1 MHIILSIAKR
11 ELTRLRSRFRGR
23 ARYVFLLIV
32 LAAVGLAVLTYR
44 ASPSIGRGLYRI
56 GVSPGGPHIQDGRF
70 SLVEMDAAT
79 GQQQL
84 DSRAIDAY
92 IDGAQVVARND
103 DHSQY
108 AVNALKQVLEKSE
121 LARIGEQ
128 PDITRTFPLRIQVNY
143 LTSPDGTSTGG
154 ADNTDAAVA
163 EELRK
168 AQNGDTSIGSPGDKQ
183 IIIPSL
189 TAPPNPFAQVILAFL
204 FILPVF
210 MVSVFFTSG
219 FMDEKTNRRLIILLS
234 APLTPFQIIIGKMIP
249 YVTFALAGV
258 LVISWVTHGDPL
270 LSLAIFTPAILF
282 IFGIYLIVPM
292 LYRTFKD
299 TTFISM
305 LATAMTTAYLIF
317 PAMFSGL
324 SEMAYMSPITLAV
337 KMYRG
342 EAFGIRE
349 YLFSTLP
356 LTLIFAGALYVSTRV
371 LNEEYLM
378 GYRPIH
384 RKLVDAIY
392 LAINRKHTYL
402 SILVLSLALIP
413 LVYIVQLIVLAI
425 SSNVPTRLTIGGIPI
440 AIAGM
445 LVAAAMIEEV
455 VKSSGI
461 VALNEHG
468 YVRGWR
474 DTLALSFLSALGFLI
489 GEKGLLL
496 VSLGIVSQSGLSE
509 ALFNSGLLPLPLAA
523 HFVFTFIVC
532 ALTTRLRVRYPLA
545 ILAATFVHS
554 VYNYILLG
562 GIR

>member
-1 MHIILSIAKR
+1 MSTISSIAKR
-11 ELTRLRSRFRGR
+11 ELTRLRSRFRGP

-32 LAAVGLAVLTYR
+32 LGAIGLAVLTYR
-44 ASPSIGRGLYRI
+44 ESPSVGRGLYRI
-56 GVSPGGPHIQDGRF
+56 GESPGGPNIQDGRF
-70 SLVEMDAAT
+70 STSEMNAAT
-79 GQQQL
+79 GRQL
-84 DSRAIDAY
+84 LNSKAIDVY
-92 IDGAQVVARND
+92 LDGTHVVMRD
-103 DHSQY
+103 DDRSRY
-108 AVNALKQVLEKSE
+108 AVYALKQVLEKSE
-121 LARIGEQ
+121 LVRIDEQ
-128 PDITRTFPLRIQVNY
+128 YEIANAFPLRIQVNY
-143 LTSPDGTSTGG
+143 LTSPQDTGAGTTG
-154 ADNTDAAVA
+154 NTDAAVA

-168 AQNGDTSIGSPGDKQ
+168 AENGEATLQSTGDKQ

-189 TAPPNPFAQVILAFL
+189 TQPPNPFAQVILAFIY
-204 FILPVF
+204 ILPVF

-258 LVISWVTHGDPL
+258 LVISWFTHGDPL

-282 IFGIYLIVPM
+282 IFGLYLIVPM

-342 EAFGIRE
+342 ESFGLRE
-349 YLFSTLP
+349 YLFATLP
-356 LTLIFAGALYVSTRV
+356 LALIFCVALYVSTRV

-378 GYRPIH
+378 AYRPIH
-384 RKLVDAIY
+384 RKIADAIY
-392 LAINRKHTYL
+392 LALSRRHTYL

-413 LVYIVQLIVLAI
+413 IVYIVQLIILAI
-425 SSNVPTRLTIGGIPI
+425 SSNVPSRLAIGGVPV
-440 AIAGM
+440 AIIGM
-445 LVAAAMIEEV
+445 LFAAAAVEEV

-461 VALNEHG
+461 VVLNEHG
-468 YVRGWR
+468 YVRSWR
-474 DTLALSFLSALGFLI
+474 DIFALAFLSALGFLI

-496 VSLGIVSQSGLSE
+496 VSLGVVSQSGLSE
-509 ALFNSGLLPLPLAA
+509 ALFSSGLLPVPLAA
-523 HFVFTFIVC
+523 HFVFTLIVC
-532 ALTTRLRVRYPLA
+532 ALTIRGKLRYPVA
-545 ILAATFVHS
+545 IVIATLVHS
-554 VYNYILLG
+554 AYNYLLLG